1 MIQPA
6 SDNTWDL
13 MVDSFGDPSWNMAK
27 DAWLLERSSRTR
39 RTVLRLY
46 QWRGHALSLGRAQR
60 PERDLD
66 PAVCSAE
73 GVPMVR
79 RLTGGRAVLHGAD
92 LTYAICAPAD
102 QPPFQGGILH
112 IYRQISKGLVSFLE
126 KLGQR
131 VEVKA
136 YTGRER
142 IEMISPI
149 CFSTPSAY
157 EILVDG
163 KKLIGSA
170 QRLVPGTFLQHGS
183 IPLAPQHGLLSR
195 LFRGATPAEVA
206 ARMTDL
212 ESLGIVPDFSL
223 GELVE
228 NFIGAFGESFGVS
241 FSPAPWT
248 VEDEAMV
255 RERINQFAPLAL
267 ANPAPDSTSERGAV
281 QAPAGRP
288 LSRH

>member
-6 SDNTWDL
+6 SDTQWDL
-13 MVDSFGDPSWNMAK
+13 MVDSKGDPSWNMAK
-27 DAWLLERSSRTR
+27 DAWLLERASRTG

-46 QWRGHALSLGRAQR
+46 QWRGQVLSLGRAQR

-66 PAVCSAE
+66 PAICLAE

-92 LTYAICAPAD
+92 LTYAICAPAGR
-102 QPPFQGGILH
+102 PPFQGGILH

-131 VEVKA
+131 VQVKS

-142 IEMISPI
+142 PEMISPI

-157 EILVDG
+157 EILVNG

-183 IPLAPQHGLLSR
+183 IPLAPQHDLLSR
-195 LFRGATPAEVA
+195 LFRGASPGEVA

-228 NFIGAFGESFGVS
+228 NFIEAFEESFGVR

-248 VEDEAMV
+248 EEDEVMV
-255 RERINQFAPLAL
+255 RERIHQFAPLAFTL
-267 ANPAPDSTSERGAV
+267 PAPVSTPQGGPA
-281 QAPAGRP
+281 QTPAGRP